1 MNFTLIWIQNI
12 VTDMLIS
19 EIFRN
24 EFLVKN
30 CENLASEMVMKNRYF
45 GHRKSWNFVSKVSW
59 EPCHASLDIW
69 VLMKGHSQTPWFFL
83 VYKKTSNNA
92 VMSQSLI
99 VLIVQFLLFGISL
112 ETNIKML
119 YFCLFHIVKLFTLFY
134 FNITF
139 WHNLL
144 ISLIFCLAENASHGQ
159 DCFRRQTSEK
169 RKMRKSPLHEFNPR
183 GIPPW
188 WKNTKKCDF
197 NILMISLQLYPEI
210 DWKCLPTWIKELRN

>member
-99 VLIVQFLLFGISL
+99 VFIVQFLLFGISL

-139 WHNLL
+139 
-144 ISLIFCLAENASHGQ
+144 
-159 DCFRRQTSEK
+159 
-169 RKMRKSPLHEFNPR
+169 
-183 GIPPW
+183 
-188 WKNTKKCDF
+188 
-197 NILMISLQLYPEI
+197 
-210 DWKCLPTWIKELRN
+210 